1 MKDFL
6 KQTLATVVGI
16 FIASAVMGIISIIA
30 LAGMIASE
38 QTTTKVKDNSV
49 FVLSLSGTLEERSKE
64 DVMAQLTGNISG
76 NMGLD
81 DILHAIS
88 AAKENKNIK
97 GIYIEAGAFVSD
109 SPASSQAI
117 RNSLADFK
125 KSGKWIVAYA
135 ESYTQTTYYI
145 CSVADKVLLNPQGM
159 VDWHG
164 LAAQPMFLKDLLA
177 KFGVKFQLAKVGKY
191 KSAPEMMTAEKMSEP
206 NREQVTAY
214 IETIWNVMLTD
225 VSASRRLSKD
235 TLNAYA
241 DLSLIHI

>member
-97 GIYIEAGAFVSD
+97 D
-109 SPASSQAI
+109 
-117 RNSLADFK
+117 
-125 KSGKWIVAYA
+125 
-135 ESYTQTTYYI
+135 
-145 CSVADKVLLNPQGM
+145 
-159 VDWHG
+159 
-164 LAAQPMFLKDLLA
+164 
-177 KFGVKFQLAKVGKY
+177 
-191 KSAPEMMTAEKMSEP
+191 
-206 NREQVTAY
+206 
-214 IETIWNVMLTD
+214 
-225 VSASRRLSKD
+225 
-235 TLNAYA
+235 
-241 DLSLIHI
+241 

>member
-97 GIYIEAGAFVSD
+97 GIY
-109 SPASSQAI
+109 
-117 RNSLADFK
+117 
-125 KSGKWIVAYA
+125 
-135 ESYTQTTYYI
+135 
-145 CSVADKVLLNPQGM
+145 
-159 VDWHG
+159 
-164 LAAQPMFLKDLLA
+164 
-177 KFGVKFQLAKVGKY
+177 
-191 KSAPEMMTAEKMSEP
+191 
-206 NREQVTAY
+206 
-214 IETIWNVMLTD
+214 
-225 VSASRRLSKD
+225 
-235 TLNAYA
+235 
-241 DLSLIHI
+241 LSLIHICRCRRNSARVVIGGGRILQ